1 MPTIYL
7 LGLGWANG
15 WVLFE
20 SAHHLPAGYEPGKL
34 FQNPQLTH
42 NVSTGYIALRPQCHQ
57 GAIHLV
63 DVRFYFRATVA
74 GVQESLSLGSM
85 YSLVDDAIKEHSHGA
100 LNVHK
105 HEGED
110 SLVVIRA
117 DSILS
122 AVAMVPFKQEDAG
135 QRFALVEH
143 PALDIINPDNALDV
157 E

>member
-1 MPTIYL
+1 
-7 LGLGWANG
+7 
-15 WVLFE
+15 
-20 SAHHLPAGYEPGKL
+20 
-34 FQNPQLTH
+34 
-42 NVSTGYIALRPQCHQ
+42 
-57 GAIHLV
+57 
-63 DVRFYFRATVA
+63 
-74 GVQESLSLGSM
+74 M

-135 QRFALVEH
+135 QCFGLVEH
-143 PALDIINPDNALDV
+143 PALDIINPDNTLDV